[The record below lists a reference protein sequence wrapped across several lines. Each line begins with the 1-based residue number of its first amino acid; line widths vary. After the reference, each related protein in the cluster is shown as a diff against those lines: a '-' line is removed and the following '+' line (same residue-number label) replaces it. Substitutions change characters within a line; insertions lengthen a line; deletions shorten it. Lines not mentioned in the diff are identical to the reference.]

1 MLFSLFAYSGAKQ
14 FLKSPFLER
23 LGEIIEMLFRLLCL
37 IYLLCHET
45 TLAFAPRR
53 PSVTTILSTRH
64 FRTTTLHKSLFDED
78 YDESDDSVMASR
90 PRKFTGQ
97 DYFTPPATSSGTGN
111 DASNRP
117 MTPREQMQQREY
129 NLVSMATSPAAF
141 LFQAGSV
148 LVLLGFIL
156 YVGATGYVDLCS

>member
-1 MLFSLFAYSGAKQ
+1 
-14 FLKSPFLER
+14 
-23 LGEIIEMLFRLLCL
+23 MLFRLFCL
-37 IYLLCHET
+37 ICLLCHET

-53 PSVTTILSTRH
+53 PSVTTIVPT
-64 FRTTTLHKSLFDED
+64 RTTTTTPRKSLFDED
-78 YDESDDSVMASR
+78 YDESDDSVTASR

-141 LFQAGSV
+141 LLQAGSV

-156 YVGATGYVDLCS
+156 YVGATGYVDLTSHSWRSAQLLAVCR